1 MEVLRYTRGSSLAME
16 SSSLRKLVHLT
27 RDTSYT
33 AVHCLV
39 LATAELHSF
48 LQSFIGKPKSCYIF

>member
-39 LATAELHSF
+39 LATVELQATWCFGLS
-48 LQSFIGKPKSCYIF
+48 LPTPVTV